1 MIDYLTIG
9 VSITEM
15 MIGKTPLWVSRQH
28 GHSVMTTFRTY
39 TAWMDGAT
47 ESDVATIQS
56 AMNSDPP
63 LIGRALKNR
72 GQKPRQ

>member
-1 MIDYLTIG
+1 MIGHLTIG

-47 ESDVATIQS
+47 ESDVATIS
-56 AMNSDPP
+56 
-63 LIGRALKNR
+63 RR
-72 GQKPRQ
+72 